1 MRVLNPPIQKPH
13 STRPQRRGFTLL
25 EISLVIGLMIG
36 LALFTGMNISAIQD
50 WQKGKDAA
58 LALEAVFAAQRAYM
72 ADHPTAD
79 IADVTAAELESY
91 LPTGW
96 TTLPVVHDLDSSVL
110 TMDHSVM
117 PPQLLSGTSV
127 YDPSGSGTDGLW
139 DTGK

>member
-1 MRVLNPPIQKPH
+1 MHCIPLRQGLCSRSH
-13 STRPQRRGFTLL
+13 RAGFTLI

-79 IADVTAAELESY
+79 IEEVTRIELEAY

-96 TTLPVVHDLDSSVL
+96 TTMPTVRSLDDGTL
-110 TMDHSVM
+110 TIDHSVM
-117 PPQLLSGTSV
+117 PPQLLSGTTV

-139 DTGK
+139 DIGK